1 MHGHGASCPDGL
13 RLACLCSALL
23 LRLRPAAGCL
33 RPAAA
38 ASCMLH
44 ASNAEC
50 WLGAG
55 YPTGTPPKSRL

>member
-13 RLACLCSALL
+13 RLACCLCSAL